1 MFSTPSTC
9 MVPTPCSL
17 SCAASSQCTN
27 ISEMMKLLF
36 CAYVLDLSSKAEL
49 GQAQQLLRTFDPPAV
64 ALDTAL
70 HRRLKP
76 VQGPAREEL
85 KGSERICAWLW
96 CVEYESEPTS
106 MQRIFVGWHLWSAAA
121 GKPCIPN
128 PFRFLDGLWRKL
140 AASLC

>member
-1 MFSTPSTC
+1 MFST
-9 MVPTPCSL
+9 VPTPRSL

-49 GQAQQLLRTFDPPAV
+49 GQAQQLLRTFDPPVV

-76 VQGPAREEL
+76 VQGPAREGL
-85 KGSERICAWLW
+85 KGSERICAWL
-96 CVEYESEPTS
+96 
-106 MQRIFVGWHLWSAAA
+106 
-121 GKPCIPN
+121 
-128 PFRFLDGLWRKL
+128 
-140 AASLC
+140 

>member
-36 CAYVLDLSSKAEL
+36 CAYVLDWSSKAEL

-76 VQGPAREEL
+76 VQRASKRGA
-85 KGSERICAWLW
+85 ER
-96 CVEYESEPTS
+96 
-106 MQRIFVGWHLWSAAA
+106 
-121 GKPCIPN
+121 
-128 PFRFLDGLWRKL
+128 FRKDLRL
-140 AASLC
+140 ALMC